1 MCGCGNFNNAGTC
14 GINNN
19 PCTIILIIVIFK
31 YLNLLDTECNP
42 NSKNALTL
50 LFLYWLCCNNGVN
63 CNSFLGRN
71 SNNNSCCNNSC
82 CNNDCNSCCNK
93 CCCKKVKCCKPVKCC
108 CC

>member
-1 MCGCGNFNNAGTC
+1 MCGFGNNMGAGTC

-63 CNSFLGRN
+63 VNSFLG
-71 SNNNSCCNNSC
+71 NNNGCCNNTQSNNCC
-82 CNNDCNSCCNK
+82 CNSTPSNN